1 MNVNEKEAI
10 KTDSKISA
18 MRIAFFWTIKFV
30 LVLSAVVVVAGLV
43 FTWFQK
49 PNYPWVP
56 LVSLIGVLGGIA
68 YGGKAAQSFG
78 ENSFIPPSYP
88 IAYPQ
93 PSVTYPTAT
102 TMPAVSQIHPKVSGF
117 AEEPPSQ

>member
-1 MNVNEKEAI
+1 MNINEQEAI

-30 LVLSAVVVVAGLV
+30 LVLSAIVVVAGLA

-78 ENSFIPPSYP
+78 ENSFM
-88 IAYPQ
+88 PQ
-93 PSVTYPTAT
+93 PYSGYQTQTFTTAT
-102 TMPAVSQIHPKVSGF
+102 TMPAVSQIHPKVSGS